1 MGLNNQKGGVMNVN
15 RRLHEA
21 FGHCWHES
29 FVVVQPY
36 IEYEQ
41 DRIVKCVHCEKQGS
55 QSDLSNPDY
64 AADPRLVLREMMKR
78 EDWIDFFQWASD
90 HKKMLDY
97 NGRGSVFIKLKY
109 LLDTTGK
116 LRDIAIEWL
125 EKGG

>member
-1 MGLNNQKGGVMNVN
+1 MNVN

-64 AADPRLVLREMMKR
+64 AADPRLGLREMMKR
-78 EDWIDFFQWASD
+78 EDYKRF
-90 HKKMLDY
+90 L
-97 NGRGSVFIKLKY
+97 GSIRVDLNYDDVPYIEIFYIM
-109 LLDTTGK
+109 DTTGE
-116 LRDIAIEWL
+116 LRDRAIEWL
-125 EKGG
+125 EKG

>member
-1 MGLNNQKGGVMNVN
+1 MNVN

-78 EDWIDFFQWASD
+78 EDYKRF
-90 HKKMLDY
+90 L
-97 NGRGSVFIKLKY
+97 GSIRVDLNYDDVPYIEIFYIM
-109 LLDTTGK
+109 DTTGE
-116 LRDIAIEWL
+116 LRDRAIEWL
-125 EKGG
+125 EKG